1 MAVKKPKAMK
11 AMKAMKA
18 KKVKATKLMKVMK
31 KKAVSQI
38 AKGRVAKALVF
49 KGRKEKTRVG
59 NFHQTDLMKNKRGK
73 IVTIKLLGLGP
84 VLFGVARKHEAG
96 MKQYHQISAW
106 TDAVRKAREELGMTG
121 FIPVNGNNWQGK
133 AL

>member
-73 IVTIKLLGLGP
+73 IVTIK
-84 VLFGVARKHEAG
+84 KHEAG